1 MVSAPETEVVDQEVM
16 RIIDRREDREDLND
30 EARMS
35 NDEGMRK
42 VQMTKSCLA
51 KASVF
56 GLRHSGLIR
65 HSSSVI
71 RHFLSILGSRCS
83 IRTIQ
88 HPVI

>member
-1 MVSAPETEVVDQEVM
+1 MLARTAKN
-16 RIIDRREDREDLND
+16 LND

-35 NDEGMRK
+35 NDEGMPK

-51 KASVF
+51 KAAVF

-65 HSSSVI
+65 HSSFFIDTGFSMLDK
-71 RHFLSILGSRCS
+71 R
-83 IRTIQ
+83 IQ